1 MSKLCKYRWVS
12 GSSFLD
18 GVKPWMAADLST
30 RRQTSGDAY
39 LYMFLVSHTVM
50 ARPPKLKKCP
60 RNKLNRPY
68 ILVSTKYSTVVI
80 IHQCLVF
87 DSAGFSLCE
96 LGTCCVDNPQ
106 AALFSV
112 PLEKQA
118 RNLQAMPSTALNRG
132 QCRHALGSKNE

>member
-80 IHQCLVF
+80 IHPSLVF
-87 DSAGFSLCE
+87 DSAGPGS
-96 LGTCCVDNPQ
+96 
-106 AALFSV
+106 FSV
-112 PLEKQA
+112 SWLHTVSITHRLPYFQYPWKSNPA
-118 RNLQAMPSTALNRG
+118 ICR
-132 QCRHALGSKNE
+132 QCRPQP